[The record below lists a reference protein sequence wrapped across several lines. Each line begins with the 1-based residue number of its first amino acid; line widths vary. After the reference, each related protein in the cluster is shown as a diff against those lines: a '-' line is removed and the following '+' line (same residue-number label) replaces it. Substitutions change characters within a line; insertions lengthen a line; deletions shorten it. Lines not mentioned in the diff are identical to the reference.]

1 MAPTTTPTEAIYVE
15 TGSNTIET
23 ITTIRKL
30 NMEVKLNTKP
40 NIKTNKVREENSR
53 DGLKDRLNKTKESLN
68 INPDTTIKQATQIL
82 DNKSKENTDNK
93 AINTTK
99 MSYLLT
105 GKRNWTPGRRPHY
118 INEVKRLEVSTIVK
132 AKTRMLDIKQNYKH
146 KYPTPLCQNV

>member
-1 MAPTTTPTEAIYVE
+1 MAPTTTPIEAIYVE

-40 NIKTNKVREENSR
+40 NIKTNKVREKNSR
-53 DGLKDRLNKTKESLN
+53 EGWNDRLNKTKEYLN
-68 INPDTTIKQATQIL
+68 INKDKTIKQATQIL

-105 GKRNWTPGRRPHY
+105 GKRNWTPGRRPQY
-118 INEVKRLEVSTIVK
+118 MNEMARLEVSTIVK
-132 AKTRMLDIKQNYKH
+132 AKTRMLDIKQNFKN
-146 KYPTPLCQNV
+146 KYPTPFCQNV